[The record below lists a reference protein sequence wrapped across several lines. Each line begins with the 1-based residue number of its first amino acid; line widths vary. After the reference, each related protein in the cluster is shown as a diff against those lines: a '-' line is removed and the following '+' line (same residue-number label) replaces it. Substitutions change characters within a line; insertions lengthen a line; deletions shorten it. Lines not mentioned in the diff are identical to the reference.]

1 MKSSGVIE
9 HLRNF
14 GVEYLH
20 ITGIDNILA
29 KLGDPLLF
37 GYLKKQNLDMLCKF
51 SQKAF
56 PFERVGVHAKLND
69 EVYVLEYSVIGEDLA
84 QKTDESTGQLL
95 YNHAHLLNFAMRL
108 NLIDEVLSEK
118 NRQKIMRSF
127 NNATKSIEIWDS
139 STKLFKQTSGLKF
152 EIFIFEAF
160 KFCSEEKFGLL
171 EVNRS
176 HEFAPIKNASGSP
189 CDTPESALALYS
201 SYHAYLLQQRGWTV
215 VGDYGTPGKAVSIHA
230 DTSYDGEGID
240 ETTDTILVPPVNF
253 K

>member
-1 MKSSGVIE
+1 M
-9 HLRNF
+9 
-14 GVEYLH
+14 
-20 ITGIDNILA
+20 A

-37 GYLKKQNLDMLCKF
+37 GSLKRNNLDMLCKY

-56 PFERVGVHAKLND
+56 PLERVGVHAKLND

-84 QKTDESTGQLL
+84 QKTDEATGELL
-95 YNHAHLLNFAMRL
+95 YNHAHLLNFAIKL
-108 NLIDEVLSEK
+108 DLIDEVLSQK
-118 NRQKIMRSF
+118 NKEKIMRSF
-127 NNATKSIEIWDS
+127 NNAVKSIEVWDPAEKTS
-139 STKLFKQTSGLKF
+139 KQIQGLKF

-160 KFCSEEKFGLL
+160 KFCQEEKFGLL

-201 SYHAYLLQQRGWTV
+201 KYHAHLLSKLGWSV
-215 VGDYGTPGKAVSIHA
+215 VGDLDSPENPVSIHP

-240 ETTDTILVPPVNF
+240 
-253 K
+253 